1 MVLKHLKILNKLST
15 ISFVLMIYSGLV
27 KWINIWPIDPTILFS
42 AILSICLLLSFLSK
56 MKIKLV
62 KNGLRYFNLIFPFTI
77 WFFISIFYSPS
88 ELYVYTKAINYV
100 LIVLSFCVP
109 FLIIKNKKELIFFI
123 YVMASFGLIISFI
136 FTYLYILGGQNIY
149 STYFKLLQNGNPLG
163 IPDYLALAT
172 PVGITAIVLFFN
184 KNKYLKIL
192 SLFPIFTLLIL
203 SGRAPVLAFVLVVLI
218 YVFFNIKLTKKHIR
232 NAIAIVLI
240 AMFSFTQISKINFY
254 ERLASRFNVML
265 EGDTKDNKSLTV
277 RYELYNKSYQMFSS
291 NPVFGIGLG
300 AYGLYRVGKDGRDHP
315 HNMFLEVLIEQG
327 IIGLILLL
335 IIFSPLLLKVY
346 PKLIKSKDSTYF
358 ICGAIFI
365 YESINVIKSSSIVE
379 NRPYFSIIGICFV
392 AYLLLNTNKKSH
404 IINEQ

>member
-42 AILSICLLLSFLSK
+42 TILSVCLLLSFLSN
-56 MKIKLV
+56 MKVILV
-62 KNGLRYFNLIFPFTI
+62 KNGFRYFNLIFPLTI
-77 WFFISIFYSPS
+77 WIFISVFYSPS

-109 FLIIKNKKELIFFI
+109 FLIIKNKKDLIFII
-123 YVMASFGLIISFI
+123 YVIAIIGLIISFI
-136 FTYLYILGGQNIY
+136 FTYLYILGGQNLY
-149 STYFKLLQNGNPLG
+149 LTYFKLLENENPLG

-172 PVGITAIVLFFN
+172 PVGIGALVLFFS
-184 KNKYLKIL
+184 KNKYLKLL
-192 SLFPIFTLLIL
+192 SLFPIFTLVIL
-203 SGRAPVLAFVLVVLI
+203 SGRAPVLAFVLVLLI
-218 YVFFNIKLTKKHIR
+218 YVFYNIKLTKKHIR
-232 NAIAIVLI
+232 NSIAIVLI
-240 AMFSFTQISKINFY
+240 SMFSFTQISNINSFD
-254 ERLASRFNVML
+254 RLTNRFKVML
-265 EGDTKDNKSLTV
+265 QGDTKQNESLSV

-300 AYGLYRVGKDGRDHP
+300 AFGLYAIGEDIRDHP

-392 AYLLLNTNKKSH
+392 AYLLLNTNKKAH

>member
-1 MVLKHLKILNKLST
+1 MALKHLKILNKLST

-42 AILSICLLLSFLSK
+42 AILSVCLLLSFLSK
-56 MKIKLV
+56 MKVTSV
-62 KNGLRYFNLIFPFTI
+62 KNGFHYFNLIFPFTI
-77 WFFISIFYSPS
+77 WFFISGFYSPS

-109 FLIIKNKKELIFFI
+109 FLIIKNKKDLIFII
-123 YVMASFGLIISFI
+123 YVIAIIGLIISLI

-149 STYFKLLQNGNPLG
+149 LTYFKLLENENPLG

-172 PVGITAIVLFFN
+172 PVGIGALVLFFS
-184 KNKYLKIL
+184 KNKYIKIL
-192 SLFPIFTLLIL
+192 SLFPIFTLVIL
-203 SGRAPVLAFVLVVLI
+203 SGRAPILAFVLVLLI
-218 YVFFNIKLTKKHIR
+218 YVFYNIKLTKKHIR
-232 NAIAIVLI
+232 NSIVLVLI
-240 AMFSFTQISKINFY
+240 SMFSFTQISNIKSFD
-254 ERLASRFNVML
+254 RLTSRFKVMS
-265 EGDTKDNKSLTV
+265 EGDTNQNESLNV
-277 RYELYNKSYQMFSS
+277 RYDLYNKSYQMFSS
-291 NPVFGIGLG
+291 KPVFGIGLG
-300 AYGLYRVGKDGRDHP
+300 AFGLYARGEDIRDHP

-358 ICGAIFI
+358 ICGALFI